1 MSDAGRSS
9 VRVNG
14 RPSTAGY
21 VRELADGVA
30 EIVGQ
35 HEAQRLLSPA
45 YHSELLD
52 RFGGDAAM
60 LRAATAVARRR
71 YERGGGERSNALT
84 R

>member
-21 VRELADGVA
+21 VRELRDAIV

-35 HEAQRLLSPA
+35 HEAQRLLAAS
-45 YHSELLD
+45 YHLELLD
-52 RFGGDAAM
+52 RFAGDAAM
-60 LRAATAVARRR
+60 RARGAVARAH
-71 YERGGGERSNALT
+71 ERLGRAPTRSRA
-84 R
+84 